1 MKQRVFHYMLMAAL
15 VVNLHVSYHH
25 FTASAEAAG
34 ANDVYAHM
42 AKFSVIE
49 QVRRNYVDE
58 DKVTYD
64 QLVDSALDGM
74 LANLDPHSEYMNTKK
89 HQALDDNTRQ
99 EFGGI
104 GIVAYSG

>member
-15 VVNLHVSYHH
+15 VVNLYVGYHH

-42 AKFSVIE
+42 AKFSRVIE
-49 QVRRNYVDE
+49 QVRRNYVDQ

-64 QLVDSALDGM
+64 QLVDSALAGM
-74 LANLDPHSEYMNTKK
+74 LANLDPHSEYCPHKTRCKTHWNTNRYK
-89 HQALDDNTRQ
+89 
-99 EFGGI
+99 
-104 GIVAYSG
+104 S